1 MASRR
6 RCHPCFQE
14 ISGRLQDAR
23 PPTPDSGPI
32 AILHGE
38 TTIDTHCNRP
48 AVVMLSAMWTLAA
61 VLSAAAFAVSASA
74 GEPSRGAGPTAVHV
88 ASTQTVDRRPPSS
101 MLREP
106 RLSISKDKL
115 D

>member
-1 MASRR
+1 
-6 RCHPCFQE
+6 
-14 ISGRLQDAR
+14 
-23 PPTPDSGPI
+23 
-32 AILHGE
+32 
-38 TTIDTHCNRP
+38 
-48 AVVMLSAMWTLAA
+48 MLSAMWTLAA
-61 VLSAAAFAVSASA
+61 VLSAAAFAVSAFA
-74 GEPSRGAGPTAVHV
+74 GEPSRGAGPTAVQV